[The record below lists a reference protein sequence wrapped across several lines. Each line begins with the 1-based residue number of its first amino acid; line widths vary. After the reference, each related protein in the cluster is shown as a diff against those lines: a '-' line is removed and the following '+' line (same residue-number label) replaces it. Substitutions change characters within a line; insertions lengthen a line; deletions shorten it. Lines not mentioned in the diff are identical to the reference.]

1 MKVVLVLFAVI
12 AVALSAKTT
21 YTSKFDNIDV
31 DNILNNKR
39 LLEGYV
45 KCLMGTGKCTSEG
58 NELKEKLPEALATE
72 CEKCTPAQKE
82 KSEKIIRF
90 LVNNRREL
98 WDQLAVKYDPKDEY
112 RQKYLDQ
119 AKAKG
124 IDV

>member
-58 NELKEKLPEALATE
+58 IELREKLPEALATE